1 VRTCPTCGTRYSDP
15 IAYCPND
22 GTRTTLVPESV
33 VPADPFVGQTIDARY
48 HIEARIG
55 EGGMGVVYRATHVV
69 LKKNL
74 AIKVMRGEQAND
86 PDVVQRF
93 VQEARASSAIGH
105 PNIVSISDFGTT
117 ADGAVYFA
125 MEYLQGQTL
134 GEAMVKGRLAR
145 DRALSIFIQMA
156 SALEA
161 AHAVG
166 IIHRD
171 LKPDNIFL
179 TREPE
184 HEDFVKVLDFGI
196 AKVRNAAAKITRTGM
211 VFGTPHYMSPEQ
223 AAGQTVDHRSDIYSM
238 GVIMYQVFA
247 GQLPFDSESYMDVM
261 TKHMYE
267 APPLPSGL
275 RPDLRGP
282 IENIIMKALQKK
294 TELRYATMLRL
305 REDLERVQ
313 SGQSDVGLVLEP
325 ARAYTPS
332 SGTEASLPRIDTGA
346 QSASVDY
353 DSVPVSVPK
362 RKSSTWLLVA
372 IGVLLLG
379 LGAAWLG
386 SGNSADK
393 PASAAPTGAAGAPPP
408 TAAGH
413 EAIRAAEP
421 APPPAA
427 VPALEAPPQ
436 AEPAEKKTRA
446 KPAPVTQPERPRRTP
461 KRAPEAP
468 SPWQ

>member
-1 VRTCPTCGTRYSDP
+1 
-15 IAYCPND
+15 
-22 GTRTTLVPESV
+22 
-33 VPADPFVGQTIDARY
+33 
-48 HIEARIG
+48 
-55 EGGMGVVYRATHVV
+55 
-69 LKKNL
+69 
-74 AIKVMRGEQAND
+74 
-86 PDVVQRF
+86 
-93 VQEARASSAIGH
+93 
-105 PNIVSISDFGTT
+105 
-117 ADGAVYFA
+117 
-125 MEYLQGQTL
+125 
-134 GEAMVKGRLAR
+134 
-145 DRALSIFIQMA
+145 
-156 SALEA
+156 
-161 AHAVG
+161 
-166 IIHRD
+166 
-171 LKPDNIFL
+171 
-179 TREPE
+179 
-184 HEDFVKVLDFGI
+184 
-196 AKVRNAAAKITRTGM
+196 M

-313 SGQSDVGLVLEP
+313 SGEEDVGQVSEP

-332 SGTEASLPRIDTGA
+332 SGTEASSPRIDTRA

-372 IGVLLLG
+372 IGVLILG

-386 SGNSADK
+386 SGNSAGK
-393 PASAAPTGAAGAPPP
+393 PASAAPTSVAGAPPP

-427 VPALEAPPQ
+427 VAPPLEAPPQ
-436 AEPAEKKTRA
+436 AKPAEKKPRA